1 MKRMRILAFL
11 LLAVLSMGVLTACG
25 GGYPSSEAV
34 AEAML
39 GAYQSYDAKTLLA
52 LLPAE
57 YLETYYE
64 EEVTDEEEY
73 LEDLQDVLDDFAH
86 LMEEMEGSCSFE
98 VTDKEALEKKGLR
111 ALNKALG
118 DYLED
123 DVEEAE
129 AVTFEVTFSYT
140 YDQEAYESVT
150 TGTLIAFAYRGNWYL
165 DPNSIPRGPNF
176 FLGVNYTPEIVLAE
190 MLDVMTYCDF
200 EGVRDL
206 LPEDMWD
213 KMYEEDNISEKKFW
227 EDLEE
232 TFDELKEE
240 MEMFDLFEVEY
251 KIKDIDE
258 PDEDEFEKIKAELK
272 DMLKGDVRAAVIV
285 TIELTVTAEYDG
297 EEMEYDREIEYTVF
311 KYDGKWYIHPDDLDM
326 F

>member
-52 LLPAE
+52 LLPDE

-73 LEDLQDVLDDFAH
+73 LEDLQDVLDDFAQ
-86 LMEEMEGSCSFE
+86 LMEELEGSCSFE
-98 VTDKEALEKKGLR
+98 VTDKEALEKKELR

-118 DYLED
+118 DYLEK

-165 DPNSIPRGPNF
+165 DPNSIPRAPNF
-176 FLGVNYTPEIVLAE
+176 FLGVNYTPESVLAA
-190 MLDVMTYCDF
+190 MFDVMNDLDIR
-200 EGVRDL
+200 GVRDL
-206 LPEDMWD
+206 LPEDMWE
-213 KMYEEDNISEKKFW
+213 KIYRQAGVTEEKFW
-227 EDLEE
+227 KELEDA
-232 TFDELKEE
+232 FDEMKDEVDTW
-240 MEMFDLFEVEY
+240 DLY
-251 KIKDIDE
+251 KVVCEIKDIDKQ
-258 PDEDEFEKIKAELK
+258 DDLGKLQGELK
-272 DMLKGDVRAAVIV
+272 DLLKDDIEAAVIV
-285 TIELTVTAEYDG
+285 EVEMTLTIEYDG
-297 EEMEYDREIEYTVF
+297 EDVEMDDEREYTVF

>member
-73 LEDLQDVLDDFAH
+73 LEDLQDVLDDFAQ
-86 LMEEMEGSCSFE
+86 LMEELEGSCSFE
-98 VTDKEALEKKGLR
+98 VTGKEALEKKELR

-118 DYLED
+118 DYLEK

-140 YDQEAYESVT
+140 YDQEADESVT

-165 DPNSIPRGPNF
+165 DPNSIPRTPNF
-176 FLGVNYTPEIVLAE
+176 FLGVNYTPESALAA
-190 MLDVMTYCDF
+190 MFDVMN
-200 EGVRDL
+200 DL
-206 LPEDMWD
+206 DIRGFRELLSEDMWE
-213 KMYEEDNISEKKFW
+213 KIYRQEGVTEEKFW
-227 EDLEE
+227 KELEDA
-232 TFDELKEE
+232 FDEMKDEIDTW
-240 MEMFDLFEVEY
+240 DLY
-251 KIKDIDE
+251 KVVCEIKDIDKQ
-258 PDEDEFEKIKAELK
+258 DDLGKLQGELK
-272 DMLKGDVRAAVIV
+272 DLLKDDIEAAVV
-285 TIELTVTAEYDG
+285 VEVEMTLTIEYDG
-297 EEMEYDREIEYTVF
+297 EDVEMDDEREYTVF

>member
-25 GGYPSSEAV
+25 GGYSSSEAV

-86 LMEEMEGSCSFE
+86 LMEESEGSCSFE
-98 VTDKEALEKKGLR
+98 VTDKEALEKKELR

-118 DYLED
+118 DYLEED
-123 DVEEAE
+123 IEEAE

-165 DPNSIPRGPNF
+165 DPNSIPRTPNF
-176 FLGVNYTPEIVLAE
+176 FLGVNYTPESALAA
-190 MLDVMTYCDF
+190 MFDVMNDMDP
-200 EGVRDL
+200 EGVREL
-206 LPEDMWD
+206 LSEDMWE
-213 KMYEEDNISEKKFW
+213 KVYEQERVTEEKFW
-227 EDLEE
+227 KELGD
-232 TFDELKEE
+232 TFDEMKDTLDVYKA
-240 MEMFDLFEVEY
+240 EY
-251 KIKDIDE
+251 EIKDIDK
-258 PDEDEFEKIKAELK
+258 PDDFEKLQGELK
-272 DMLKGDVRAAVIV
+272 DLLKDDIEAAVI
-285 TIELTVTAEYDG
+285 LTVDVTVTVEYAG
-297 EEMEYDREIEYTVF
+297 EEMEVDREIEYTVF
-311 KYDGKWYIHPDDLDM
+311 KYDGKWYIHPDDLGL

>member
-25 GGYPSSEAV
+25 GGYSSSEAV

-52 LLPAE
+52 LLPDE

-73 LEDLQDVLDDFAH
+73 LEDLQDVLDDFAQ
-86 LMEEMEGSCSFE
+86 LMEELEGSCSFE
-98 VTDKEALEKKGLR
+98 VTDKEALEKKELR

-118 DYLED
+118 DYLEK

-150 TGTLIAFAYRGNWYL
+150 TGTLIAFVYRGNWYL
-165 DPNSIPRGPNF
+165 DPNSIPRTPNF
-176 FLGVNYTPEIVLAE
+176 FLGVNYTPESALAA
-190 MLDVMTYCDF
+190 MFDVMNDLDIR
-200 EGVRDL
+200 GVRDL
-206 LPEDMWD
+206 LPEDMWE
-213 KMYEEDNISEKKFW
+213 KIYRQEGVTEEKFW
-227 EDLEE
+227 KELEDA
-232 TFDELKEE
+232 FDEMKDEIDTW
-240 MEMFDLFEVEY
+240 DLY
-251 KIKDIDE
+251 KVVCEIKDIDKQ
-258 PDEDEFEKIKAELK
+258 DDLGKLQGELK
-272 DMLKGDVRAAVIV
+272 DLLKDDIEAAVIV
-285 TIELTVTAEYDG
+285 EVEMTLTIEYDG
-297 EEMEYDREIEYTVF
+297 EDVEMDDEREYTVF
-311 KYDGKWYIHPDDLDM
+311 KYDGRWYIHPDDLDM

>member
-86 LMEEMEGSCSFE
+86 LMEELEGSYSFE
-98 VTDKEALEKKGLR
+98 VTDKEALEKKELR

-118 DYLED
+118 DYLEK

-176 FLGVNYTPEIVLAE
+176 FLGVNYTPESALAA
-190 MLDVMTYCDF
+190 MFDVMNDMDIR
-200 EGVRDL
+200 GVREL
-206 LPEDMWD
+206 LSEDMWE
-213 KMYEEDNISEKKFW
+213 KVYEQEKVTEEKFW
-227 EDLEE
+227 KDLED
-232 TFDELKEE
+232 TFDEMKYTLDVYKA
-240 MEMFDLFEVEY
+240 EY
-251 KIKDIDE
+251 EIKDIDKQ
-258 PDEDEFEKIKAELK
+258 DDLEKLQRELK
-272 DMLKGDVRAAVIV
+272 DLLKDDIEAAVI
-285 TIELTVTAEYDG
+285 LTVDVTVTVEYAG
-297 EEMEYDREIEYTVF
+297 EETEIDREIEYTVF
-311 KYDGKWYIHPDDLDM
+311 KYDGKWYIHPDDLAL

>member
-25 GGYPSSEAV
+25 GGYSSSEAV

-52 LLPAE
+52 LLPDE

-73 LEDLQDVLDDFAH
+73 LEDLQDVLDDFAQ
-86 LMEEMEGSCSFE
+86 LMEELEGSCSFE
-98 VTDKEALEKKGLR
+98 VMDKEALEKKELR

-118 DYLED
+118 DYLEK

-150 TGTLIAFAYRGNWYL
+150 TGTLIAFVYRGNWYL
-165 DPNSIPRGPNF
+165 DPNSIPRTPNF
-176 FLGVNYTPEIVLAE
+176 FLGVNYTPESVLAA
-190 MLDVMTYCDF
+190 MFDVMNDLDIR
-200 EGVRDL
+200 GVRDL
-206 LPEDMWD
+206 LPEDMWE
-213 KMYEEDNISEKKFW
+213 KIYRQEGVTEEKFW
-227 EDLEE
+227 KELEDA
-232 TFDELKEE
+232 FDEMKDEVDTW
-240 MEMFDLFEVEY
+240 DLY
-251 KIKDIDE
+251 KVVCEIKDIDKQ
-258 PDEDEFEKIKAELK
+258 DDLEKLQGELK
-272 DMLKGDVRAAVIV
+272 DLLKDDIEAAVIV
-285 TIELTVTAEYDG
+285 EVEMTLTIEYDG
-297 EEMEYDREIEYTVF
+297 EDVEMDDEREYTVF
-311 KYDGKWYIHPDDLDM
+311 KYDGKWYIHPDFLDM

>member
-25 GGYPSSEAV
+25 GGYSSSEAV

-52 LLPAE
+52 LLPDE
-57 YLETYYE
+57 YWETYYE

-73 LEDLQDVLDDFAH
+73 LEDLQDVLDDFAQ
-86 LMEEMEGSCSFE
+86 LMEELKGSCSFE
-98 VTDKEALEKKGLR
+98 VTDKEALEKKELR

-118 DYLED
+118 DYLEK

-165 DPNSIPRGPNF
+165 DPNSIPRTPNF
-176 FLGVNYTPEIVLAE
+176 FLGVNYTPESALAA
-190 MLDVMTYCDF
+190 MFDVMNDLDIR
-200 EGVRDL
+200 GVRDL
-206 LPEDMWD
+206 LPEDMWE
-213 KMYEEDNISEKKFW
+213 KIYEQEKVTEEKFW
-227 EDLEE
+227 EDLAD
-232 TFDELKEE
+232 TFDEAKVE
-240 MEMFDLFEVEY
+240 MDTFDLY
-251 KIKDIDE
+251 KVVCEIKDIDKQ
-258 PDEDEFEKIKAELK
+258 DDLGKLQGELK
-272 DMLKGDVRAAVIV
+272 DLLKDDIEAAVV
-285 TIELTVTAEYDG
+285 VEVEMTITIEYDG
-297 EEMEYDREIEYTVF
+297 EDVELDDEREYTVF

>member
-39 GAYQSYDAKTLLA
+39 GAFQSYDAKTLLA

-73 LEDLQDVLDDFAH
+73 LEDLQDVLDDFAQ
-86 LMEEMEGSCSFE
+86 LMEELEGSCSFE
-98 VTDKEALEKKGLR
+98 VTGKEALEKKELR

-118 DYLED
+118 DYLEK

-165 DPNSIPRGPNF
+165 DPNSIPRTPNF
-176 FLGVNYTPEIVLAE
+176 FLGVNYTPESALAA
-190 MLDVMTYCDF
+190 MFDVMN
-200 EGVRDL
+200 DL
-206 LPEDMWD
+206 DIRGFRELLSEDMWE
-213 KMYEEDNISEKKFW
+213 KIYRQEGVTEEKFW
-227 EDLEE
+227 KELEDA
-232 TFDELKEE
+232 FDEMKDE
-240 MEMFDLFEVEY
+240 MDTWDLY
-251 KIKDIDE
+251 KVVCEIKDIDKQ
-258 PDEDEFEKIKAELK
+258 DDLEKLQGELK
-272 DMLKGDVRAAVIV
+272 DLLKDDIEAAVIV
-285 TIELTVTAEYDG
+285 EVEMTLTIEYDG
-297 EEMEYDREIEYTVF
+297 EDVEMDDEREYTVF
-311 KYDGKWYIHPDDLDM
+311 KYDGKWYLHPDVLDM

>member
-1 MKRMRILAFL
+1 MERMRILAFL

-39 GAYQSYDAKTLLA
+39 GAYQSYDAKTLPA

-73 LEDLQDVLDDFAH
+73 LEDLQDVLDDFAQ
-86 LMEEMEGSCSFE
+86 LMEELEGSCSFE
-98 VTDKEALEKKGLR
+98 VTGKEALEKKELR

-118 DYLED
+118 DYLEK

-165 DPNSIPRGPNF
+165 DPNSIPRTPNF
-176 FLGVNYTPEIVLAE
+176 FLGVNYTPESALAA
-190 MLDVMTYCDF
+190 MFDVMN
-200 EGVRDL
+200 DL
-206 LPEDMWD
+206 DIRGFRELLSEDMWE
-213 KMYEEDNISEKKFW
+213 KIYRQEGVTEEKFW
-227 EDLEE
+227 KELEDA
-232 TFDELKEE
+232 FDEMKDEIDTW
-240 MEMFDLFEVEY
+240 DLY
-251 KIKDIDE
+251 KVVCEIKDIDKQ
-258 PDEDEFEKIKAELK
+258 DDLGKLQGELK
-272 DMLKGDVRAAVIV
+272 DLLKDDIEAAVV
-285 TIELTVTAEYDG
+285 VEVEMTLTIEYDG
-297 EEMEYDREIEYTVF
+297 EDVEMDDEREYTVF

>member
-25 GGYPSSEAV
+25 GGYSSSEAV

-73 LEDLQDVLDDFAH
+73 LEDLQDVLDDFAQ
-86 LMEEMEGSCSFE
+86 LMEELEGSCSFE
-98 VTDKEALEKKGLR
+98 VTDKEALEKKELR

-118 DYLED
+118 DYLEK

-165 DPNSIPRGPNF
+165 DPNSIPRTPNF
-176 FLGVNYTPEIVLAE
+176 FLGVNYTPESALAA
-190 MLDVMTYCDF
+190 MFDVMNDLDIR
-200 EGVRDL
+200 GVRDL
-206 LPEDMWD
+206 LPEDMWE
-213 KMYEEDNISEKKFW
+213 KIYEQEKVTEEKFW
-227 EDLEE
+227 EDLAD
-232 TFDELKEE
+232 TFDEAKVE
-240 MEMFDLFEVEY
+240 MDTFDLY
-251 KIKDIDE
+251 KVVCEIKDIDKQ
-258 PDEDEFEKIKAELK
+258 DDLGKLQGELK
-272 DMLKGDVRAAVIV
+272 DLLKDDIEAAVV
-285 TIELTVTAEYDG
+285 VEVEMTITIEYDG
-297 EEMEYDREIEYTVF
+297 EDVELDDEREYTVF

>member
-1 MKRMRILAFL
+1 MKRMRLLAFL

-73 LEDLQDVLDDFAH
+73 LEDLQDVLDDFAQ
-86 LMEEMEGSCSFE
+86 LMEELEGSCSFE
-98 VTDKEALEKKGLR
+98 VTGKEALEKKELR

-118 DYLED
+118 DYLEK

-165 DPNSIPRGPNF
+165 DPNSIPRTPNF
-176 FLGVNYTPEIVLAE
+176 FLGVNYTPESALAA
-190 MLDVMTYCDF
+190 MFDVMN
-200 EGVRDL
+200 DL
-206 LPEDMWD
+206 DIRGFRELLSEDMWE
-213 KMYEEDNISEKKFW
+213 KIYRQEGVTEEKFW
-227 EDLEE
+227 KELEDA
-232 TFDELKEE
+232 FDEMKDEIDTW
-240 MEMFDLFEVEY
+240 DLY
-251 KIKDIDE
+251 KVVCEIKDIDKQ
-258 PDEDEFEKIKAELK
+258 DDLGKLQGELK
-272 DMLKGDVRAAVIV
+272 DLLKDDIEAAVV
-285 TIELTVTAEYDG
+285 VEVEMTLTIEYDG
-297 EEMEYDREIEYTVF
+297 EDVEMDDEREYTVF

>member
-73 LEDLQDVLDDFAH
+73 LEDLQDVLDDFAQ
-86 LMEEMEGSCSFE
+86 LMEELEGSCSFE
-98 VTDKEALEKKGLR
+98 VTDKEALEKKELR

-118 DYLED
+118 DYLEK

-165 DPNSIPRGPNF
+165 DPNSIPRTPNF
-176 FLGVNYTPEIVLAE
+176 FLGVNYTPESALAA
-190 MLDVMTYCDF
+190 MFDVMNDLDIR
-200 EGVRDL
+200 GVRDL
-206 LPEDMWD
+206 LPEDMWE
-213 KMYEEDNISEKKFW
+213 KIYRQEGVTEEKFW
-227 EDLEE
+227 KELEDA
-232 TFDELKEE
+232 FDEMKDEIDTW
-240 MEMFDLFEVEY
+240 DLY
-251 KIKDIDE
+251 KVVCEIKDIDKQ
-258 PDEDEFEKIKAELK
+258 DDLGKLQGELK
-272 DMLKGDVRAAVIV
+272 DLLKDDIEAAVIV
-285 TIELTVTAEYDG
+285 EVEMTLTIEYDG
-297 EEMEYDREIEYTVF
+297 EDVEMDDEREYTVF
-311 KYDGKWYIHPDDLDM
+311 KYDGKWYLHPDVLDM

>member
-73 LEDLQDVLDDFAH
+73 LEDLQDVLDDFAQ
-86 LMEEMEGSCSFE
+86 LMEELEGSCSFE
-98 VTDKEALEKKGLR
+98 VTDKEALDKKELR

-118 DYLED
+118 DYLEK

-150 TGTLIAFAYRGNWYL
+150 TGTLIAFVYRGNWYL
-165 DPNSIPRGPNF
+165 DPNSIPRTPNF
-176 FLGVNYTPEIVLAE
+176 FLGVNYTPESALAA
-190 MLDVMTYCDF
+190 MFDVMNDLDIR
-200 EGVRDL
+200 GVRDL
-206 LPEDMWD
+206 LPEDMWE
-213 KMYEEDNISEKKFW
+213 KIYRQEGVTEEKFW
-227 EDLEE
+227 KELEDA
-232 TFDELKEE
+232 FDEMKDE
-240 MEMFDLFEVEY
+240 MDTWDLY
-251 KIKDIDE
+251 KVVCEIKDIDKQ
-258 PDEDEFEKIKAELK
+258 DDLEKLQGELK
-272 DMLKGDVRAAVIV
+272 DLLKDDIEAAVIV
-285 TIELTVTAEYDG
+285 EVEMTLTIEYDG
-297 EEMEYDREIEYTVF
+297 EEMEMDEDVEYTVF
-311 KYDGKWYIHPDDLDM
+311 KYDGKWYIHPDVLDM

>member
-1 MKRMRILAFL
+1 MKRMRFLAFL

-86 LMEEMEGSCSFE
+86 LMEELEGSCSFE
-98 VTDKEALEKKGLR
+98 VTDKEALEKKELR

-118 DYLED
+118 DYLEE

-129 AVTFEVTFSYT
+129 AVTFEANFSYT

-150 TGTLIAFAYRGNWYL
+150 TGTLIAFVYRGNWYL
-165 DPNSIPRGPNF
+165 DPNSIPRTPNF
-176 FLGVNYTPEIVLAE
+176 FLGVNYTPESALAA
-190 MLDVMTYCDF
+190 MFDVMNDMDIR
-200 EGVRDL
+200 GVREL
-206 LPEDMWD
+206 LSEDMWE
-213 KMYEEDNISEKKFW
+213 KVYEQERVTEEKFW
-227 EDLEE
+227 KELED
-232 TFDELKEE
+232 TFDEMKDTLDVYKA
-240 MEMFDLFEVEY
+240 EY
-251 KIKDIDE
+251 EIKDIDKQ
-258 PDEDEFEKIKAELK
+258 DDLEKLQGELK
-272 DMLKGDVRAAVIV
+272 DLLKGDIEAAVI
-285 TIELTVTAEYDG
+285 LTVDVTVTVEYAG
-297 EEMEYDREIEYTVF
+297 EEMEVDREIEYTVF
-311 KYDGKWYIHPDDLDM
+311 KYDGKWYIHPDDLAL

>member
-73 LEDLQDVLDDFAH
+73 LEDLQDVLDDFAQ
-86 LMEEMEGSCSFE
+86 LMEELEGSCSFE
-98 VTDKEALEKKGLR
+98 VTDKEALEKKELR

-118 DYLED
+118 DYLEE

-150 TGTLIAFAYRGNWYL
+150 TGTLIAFVYRGNWYL
-165 DPNSIPRGPNF
+165 DPNSIPRTPNF
-176 FLGVNYTPEIVLAE
+176 FLGVNYTPESALAA
-190 MLDVMTYCDF
+190 MFDVMNDLDIR
-200 EGVRDL
+200 GVRDL
-206 LPEDMWD
+206 LPEDMWE
-213 KMYEEDNISEKKFW
+213 KIYRQEGVTEEKFW
-227 EDLEE
+227 KELEDA
-232 TFDELKEE
+232 FDEMKDE
-240 MEMFDLFEVEY
+240 MDTWDLY
-251 KIKDIDE
+251 KVVCEIKDIDKQ
-258 PDEDEFEKIKAELK
+258 DDLEKLQGELK
-272 DMLKGDVRAAVIV
+272 DLLKDDIEAAVIV
-285 TIELTVTAEYDG
+285 EVEMTLTIEYDG
-297 EEMEYDREIEYTVF
+297 EDVEMDDEREYTVF
-311 KYDGKWYIHPDDLDM
+311 KYDGKWYIHPDVLDM

>member
-25 GGYPSSEAV
+25 GGYSSSEAV

-86 LMEEMEGSCSFE
+86 LMEELEGSCSFE
-98 VTDKEALEKKGLR
+98 VTDKEALEKKELR

-118 DYLED
+118 DYLEE

-165 DPNSIPRGPNF
+165 DPNSIPRGPYF
-176 FLGVNYTPEIVLAE
+176 FLGYHFTPECIVEL
-190 MLDVMTYCDF
+190 MLDVMVNY
-200 EGVRDL
+200 
-206 LPEDMWD
+206 
-213 KMYEEDNISEKKFW
+213 
-227 EDLEE
+227 
-232 TFDELKEE
+232 
-240 MEMFDLFEVEY
+240 
-251 KIKDIDE
+251 DIE
-258 PDEDEFEKIKAELK
+258 KAELLLPDDVWESFYSSRK
-272 DMLKGDVRAAVIV
+272 ETKEEFWANVEEHFREQEQQLEEFDEFKYAFKIDDVDLLDESDTQILNNRMKGYLEHDIEAAAVV
-285 TIELTVTAEYDG
+285 VVEVSIEAEYGG
-297 EEMEYDREIEYTVF
+297 EKLDEEAEIDYDVF
-311 KYDGKWYIHPDDLDM
+311 KYDGKWYISRFELD
-326 F
+326 FF

>member
-73 LEDLQDVLDDFAH
+73 LEDLQDVLDDFAR
-86 LMEEMEGSCSFE
+86 LMEELEGSCSFE
-98 VTDKEALEKKGLR
+98 VTDKEALEKKELR

-118 DYLED
+118 DYLEK

-165 DPNSIPRGPNF
+165 DPNSIPRAPNF
-176 FLGVNYTPEIVLAE
+176 FLGVNYTPESVLAA
-190 MLDVMTYCDF
+190 MFDVMNDLDIR
-200 EGVRDL
+200 GVRDL
-206 LPEDMWD
+206 LPEDMWE
-213 KMYEEDNISEKKFW
+213 KIYRQEGVTEEKFW
-227 EDLEE
+227 KELEDA
-232 TFDELKEE
+232 FDEMKDEVDTW
-240 MEMFDLFEVEY
+240 DLY
-251 KIKDIDE
+251 KVVCEIKDIDKQ
-258 PDEDEFEKIKAELK
+258 DDLGKLQGELK
-272 DMLKGDVRAAVIV
+272 DLLKDDIEAAVIV
-285 TIELTVTAEYDG
+285 EVEMTLTIEYDG
-297 EEMEYDREIEYTVF
+297 EEMEMDEDVEYTVF